1 MRYGDA
7 AAEAGWLEQAC
18 RGDDEAFARLVEAYQ
33 VPVYNL
39 CFRIL
44 GDAAEAE
51 DASQETFLRAY
62 RNLASYDPQR
72 KLSSWMLSIASHH
85 CIDRLRRRRLVSLP
99 LEDLSPS
106 EDPRDPGPGP
116 EARLADSERQ
126 LAVRSLL
133 GRLAPQDRAAI
144 VLRYWYDL
152 PVEEIADTLGLT
164 VSAVK
169 SRLHR
174 ARRTMAE
181 AWGDLPGQ
189 AVPIPGGRQYEP
201 STL

>member
-1 MRYGDA
+1 MKYGDA
-7 AAEAGWLEQAC
+7 AAEAGWLEQAR

-33 VPVYNL
+33 VPVFNL

-44 GDAAEAE
+44 GEAAEAE

-62 RNLASYDPQR
+62 RSLSSYDPQR
-72 KLSSWMLSIASHH
+72 KLSSWLLSIASHH

-99 LEDLSPS
+99 LEDLGPA
-106 EDPRDPGPGP
+106 EDPADPGPGP
-116 EARLADSERQ
+116 EASLADEERRQ
-126 LAVRSLL
+126 AVRRLL
-133 GRLAPQDRAAI
+133 DQLAPQDRAAI

-152 PVEEIADTLGLT
+152 PVEEIGETLGLS

-181 AWGDLPGQ
+181 VWGDPRPAASL
-189 AVPIPGGRQYEP
+189 PGGRQHEP
-201 STL
+201 SAL

>member
-7 AAEAGWLEQAC
+7 AAEAGWLEQAR

-33 VPVYNL
+33 VPVFNL

-44 GDAAEAE
+44 GEAAEAE

-62 RNLASYDPQR
+62 RSLASYDPQR
-72 KLSSWMLSIASHH
+72 KLSSWLLSIASHH

-99 LEDLSPS
+99 LEDLGPA
-106 EDPRDPGPGP
+106 EDPADPSPGP
-116 EARLADSERQ
+116 EASLANSERQ
-126 LAVRSLL
+126 LAVRRLL
-133 GRLAPQDRAAI
+133 DHLAPQDRAAI

-152 PVEEIADTLGLT
+152 PVEEIGETLGLS

-174 ARRTMAE
+174 ARRTMAQV
-181 AWGDLPGQ
+181 WGEPSQ
-189 AVPIPGGRQYEP
+189 AASLPGGRQHEP
-201 STL
+201 SAL

>member
-1 MRYGDA
+1 MKYGDA
-7 AAEAGWLEQAC
+7 AAEAGWLEQAR

-33 VPVYNL
+33 VPVFNL

-44 GDAAEAE
+44 GEAAEAE

-62 RNLASYDPQR
+62 RSLSSYDPQR
-72 KLSSWMLSIASHH
+72 KLSSWLLSIASHH

-99 LEDLSPS
+99 LEDLGPT
-106 EDPRDPGPGP
+106 EDPADPGPGP
-116 EARLADSERQ
+116 EASLADEERRQ
-126 LAVRSLL
+126 AVRRLL
-133 GRLAPQDRAAI
+133 DQLAPQDRAAI

-152 PVEEIADTLGLT
+152 PVEEIGETLGLS

-181 AWGDLPGQ
+181 VWGDPRPAAAL
-189 AVPIPGGRQYEP
+189 PGGRQHEP
-201 STL
+201 SAL

>member
-7 AAEAGWLEQAC
+7 AAEAGWLEQAR

-33 VPVYNL
+33 VPVFNL

-44 GDAAEAE
+44 GEAAEAE

-72 KLSSWMLSIASHH
+72 KLSSWLLSIASHH

-99 LEDLSPS
+99 LEDLGPA
-106 EDPRDPGPGP
+106 EDPADPSPGP
-116 EARLADSERQ
+116 EASLADAERRRD
-126 LAVRSLL
+126 VRRLL
-133 GRLAPQDRAAI
+133 DHLAPQDRAAI

-152 PVEEIADTLGLT
+152 PVEEIGETLGLS

-174 ARRTMAE
+174 ARRSMAE
-181 AWGDLPGQ
+181 VWGDPRPAASL
-189 AVPIPGGRQYEP
+189 PGGRQHEP
-201 STL
+201 SAL

>member
-7 AAEAGWLEQAC
+7 AAEAGWLEQAR

-33 VPVYNL
+33 VPVFNL

-44 GDAAEAE
+44 GEAAEAE

-62 RNLASYDPQR
+62 RSLASYDPQR
-72 KLSSWMLSIASHH
+72 KLSSWLLSIASHH

-99 LEDLSPS
+99 LEDLAPA
-106 EDPRDPGPGP
+106 EDPADPAPGP
-116 EARLADSERQ
+116 EASLADSERQ
-126 LAVRSLL
+126 AAVRRLL
-133 GRLAPQDRAAI
+133 DHLAPRDRAAI

-152 PVEEIADTLGLT
+152 PVEEIGETLGLS

-174 ARRTMAE
+174 ARRTMAQI
-181 AWGDLPGQ
+181 WGEPSPAGSLR
-189 AVPIPGGRQYEP
+189 GGRQHEP
-201 STL
+201 SAL

>member
-7 AAEAGWLEQAC
+7 AAEAGWLEQAR

-33 VPVYNL
+33 LPVFNL

-44 GDAAEAE
+44 GEAAEAE

-62 RNLASYDPQR
+62 RSLASYDPQR
-72 KLSSWMLSIASHH
+72 KLSSWLLSIASHH

-99 LEDLSPS
+99 LEDLGPA
-106 EDPRDPGPGP
+106 EDPADPGPGP
-116 EARLADSERQ
+116 EASLADAESRRD
-126 LAVRSLL
+126 VRRLL
-133 GRLAPQDRAAI
+133 DHLAPQDRAAI

-152 PVEEIADTLGLT
+152 PVEEIGETLGLS

-174 ARRTMAE
+174 ARRSMAE
-181 AWGDLPGQ
+181 VWGDPRPAASL
-189 AVPIPGGRQYEP
+189 PGGRQHEP
-201 STL
+201 SAL